1 MSTSYKDFAKL
12 SYWGSNDATNPDAK
26 QSVIDTFITYSIDR
40 SSNPMTVTLH
50 SNTYSILT
58 ADEI

>member
-1 MSTSYKDFAKL
+1 MSTSYTNFKRL
-12 SYWGSNDATNPDAK
+12 SYWGTNDATNTDAK

-50 SNTYSILT
+50 SNTYNILT